1 MSIWNERVEES
12 VEEVS
17 LDEEEEEEE
26 EHSEE
31 HEKYKM
37 VLCVRNDLKMGKG
50 KACAQCGHATLGAYE
65 SADDVSVRR
74 WRRLGEAKIA
84 LRVPNLEELHRLARR
99 ASEVGLNNFLV
110 ADAGC
115 TQLEPGTET
124 VLAIGPA
131 AGSAIDEV
139 TGHLKLF

>member
-1 MSIWNERVEES
+1 M
-12 VEEVS
+12 
-17 LDEEEEEEE
+17 
-26 EHSEE
+26 
-31 HEKYKM
+31 
-37 VLCVRNDLKMGKG
+37 
-50 KACAQCGHATLGAYE
+50 
-65 SADDVSVRR
+65 RR

-84 LRVPNLEELHRLARR
+84 LRVPNLEELHRLAQR

-124 VLAIGPA
+124 VLAIGPGTIFLFVEDERENYLQFVCGVVA